1 MDNGSLCSKIAF
13 IPPVPSLVCFCHS
26 RNPRNSKDFFYHFP
40 IPPFPSLSLTP
51 GRLQRNLFSTHFKT
65 RSNLPPYMPSNLEGK
80 YFLETTE
87 PCTDI
92 IVCKNLKECS
102 NMCDYIYILMILMRF
117 WVGLVLMTHTRCVT
131 TSGAYLISFVWPPL
145 AKSAAHYQIK
155 DDRLKW
161 QIAMFSC
168 STWSPSASWREPPMP
183 RPWSY
188 LQLGFRLFFVLISC
202 NLATPGTNPKLS
214 LFAGGGGGDGSS
226 TRLSH
231 IVRKSCWGA
240 RVTSSEK
247 AGEEDAGTLWPFLI

>member
-1 MDNGSLCSKIAF
+1 MGERELFNSICIRGCFLIFKLVPARVLLFIEFQGKMKMRVESSGQWVIVFQDCLYTPRPFLSLLLSF
-13 IPPVPSLVCFCHS
+13 VQSPQFQRFLLPFS
-26 RNPRNSKDFFYHFP
+26 NPTLSF
-40 IPPFPSLSLTP
+40 SLSLTP
-51 GRLQRNLFSTHFKT
+51 GRLQRNLFSSKSW
-65 RSNLPPYMPSNLEGK
+65 RK
-80 YFLETTE
+80 CFLETTE

-155 DDRLKW
+155 DVRLKW
-161 QIAMFSC
+161 QITMFSC

-188 LQLGFRLFFVLISC
+188 L
-202 NLATPGTNPKLS
+202 
-214 LFAGGGGGDGSS
+214 
-226 TRLSH
+226 
-231 IVRKSCWGA
+231 
-240 RVTSSEK
+240 
-247 AGEEDAGTLWPFLI
+247 

>member
-40 IPPFPSLSLTP
+40 IPPFPSLSLWP
-51 GRLQRNLFSTHFKT
+51 LAGCKEIFFLQ
-65 RSNLPPYMPSNLEGK
+65 NLEEK
-80 YFLETTE
+80 CLLETTE

-131 TSGAYLISFVWPPL
+131 TSAAYLISFVWPPL

-155 DDRLKW
+155 DDRFEITNFNVFLL
-161 QIAMFSC
+161 
-168 STWSPSASWREPPMP
+168 
-183 RPWSY
+183 Y
-188 LQLGFRLFFVLISC
+188 LISFC
-202 NLATPGTNPKLS
+202 LLAWASDATS
-214 LFAGGGGGDGSS
+214 LVIPS
-226 TRLSH
+226 TR
-231 IVRKSCWGA
+231 
-240 RVTSSEK
+240 
-247 AGEEDAGTLWPFLI
+247 F

>member
-1 MDNGSLCSKIAF
+1 
-13 IPPVPSLVCFCHS
+13 
-26 RNPRNSKDFFYHFP
+26 
-40 IPPFPSLSLTP
+40 
-51 GRLQRNLFSTHFKT
+51 
-65 RSNLPPYMPSNLEGK
+65 
-80 YFLETTE
+80 
-87 PCTDI
+87 
-92 IVCKNLKECS
+92 
-102 NMCDYIYILMILMRF
+102 
-117 WVGLVLMTHTRCVT
+117 MTHTRCVT

-155 DDRLKW
+155 DDRLKL
-161 QIAMFSC
+161 QISMFSC

-247 AGEEDAGTLWPFLI
+247 AGEEDAATFCPFLIGAQFVGAFWDTSCALGWLFDWLGLMLLYSKQCKCFFLYEMKLVPGLVVPSCQELVFTSDVVAARVPHHHLRWSRLSSLSWLG